1 MPSSVRLPMPLWL
14 FYRFIV
20 RRFARNPIRGGLL
33 VLSVAVATTLVS
45 SVMRVSLSSVE
56 TFEDSLG
63 YSPEE
68 YSLSLVPV
76 GGRINL
82 DQAGGCLR
90 RLESRFDL
98 AAYRREAAQMEIDQ
112 GTRAV
117 RVTGI
122 AGVGVSSQSLLGE
135 AVYGT
140 RSLFKELGL
149 NPGQIVQI
157 RGDNFA
163 IRAPLTLL
171 VTEPRVSGN
180 SLLVPLAALVGASGN
195 VVDGILLRPKN
206 SAESLDSERK
216 ALAEWTVTC
225 GTFATPIRVDSSQS
239 AVERSERLLAAYR
252 FNVGIMAAMT
262 VLVCVLLVSQ
272 ATNVSLQNISRE
284 LSILRTLG
292 ISRLGC
298 VSAILNESLIIGLSG
313 ATLGMTVGTPGA
325 LALTK
330 LFLSTAHEIYNI
342 DLATGAL
349 SVWNDLGVVLFM
361 TGIVVAG
368 ASVGAVGALRI
379 SPSIGTRT
387 GGSSVR
393 PLSLRVALLVGAV
406 SVCIAGSIAA
416 AMVMTPTLVLAYLYI
431 GACVLFAAGLTP
443 VFLAGLP
450 LLLGGRRGSLPFWI
464 GRGGVRTGARGYL
477 LGAIGA
483 TLAVSLI
490 CALSLMV
497 GSFRATLHE
506 WSGIRLRGDLFVST
520 SLDGKENESRLSPRL
535 VSSLRA
541 VDGVTVVLPYYET
554 RTTVD
559 GRELVVGASAL
570 TTQVERGIFIV
581 REGRLDS
588 ALLGAGNEAL
598 LSEGGARKLGLRVG
612 DRLTIEGRVFT
623 IGAIVQEFG
632 TELPLAQIDERT
644 FRELYPEHH
653 PQNITIDVRSGGSV
667 DVARKQVE
675 RIVGVAG
682 VVRDNLE
689 LRGLV
694 LTLFDRTFQVTN
706 SIRWIV
712 FGLGVVGLLLA
723 SLQHLW
729 ERRRELKTLYLVGMR
744 PVEMVMA
751 FVYESVLVTVLPVV
765 LGIVSGIAMGWGLTQ
780 YINPLSF
787 GWSITFAFSWYP
799 ILISVLF
806 VVSVALVVGVAT
818 GILLRRAVAMATFS
832 DE

>member
-1 MPSSVRLPMPLWL
+1 MPLWL

-33 VLSVAVATTLVS
+33 ITSVAVATTLVS

-56 TFEDSLG
+56 TFEESLG
-63 YSPEE
+63 YSAKE
-68 YSLSLVPV
+68 YSLQIVPV
-76 GGRINL
+76 GGRMNL
-82 DQAGGCLR
+82 DESRGCLS

-98 AAYRREAAQMEIDQ
+98 AAYRREAAQVETAH
-112 GTRAV
+112 GLRAV
-117 RVTGI
+117 RLTGI
-122 AGVGVSSQSLLGE
+122 AGIGGGNTSLSGDEVYASSSVLQEMGMSPGE
-135 AVYGT
+135 AVRIHGHDFDLEMRVA
-140 RSLFKELGL
+140 RSDDES
-149 NPGQIVQI
+149 
-157 RGDNFA
+157 RM
-163 IRAPLTLL
+163 
-171 VTEPRVSGN
+171 SMN
-180 SLLVPLAALVGASGN
+180 SMLVPLGALAGSSGN
-195 VVDGILLRPKN
+195 VADGILLRPKR
-206 SAESLDSERK
+206 ADSLSEQRK
-216 ALAEWTVTC
+216 ELAEWLSTC
-225 GTFATPIRVDSSQS
+225 ATFSTPFRVDSAQS

-262 VLVCVLLVSQ
+262 VLVCVLLVTQ

-292 ISRLGC
+292 ISRSGC
-298 VSAILNESLIIGLSG
+298 VSAILNESLIIGVSG
-313 ATLGMTVGTPGA
+313 SVLGMTIGTPGA

-330 LFLSTAHEIYNI
+330 LFLSTAHDIYNV

-349 SVWNDLGVVLFM
+349 SVWHDLGVVMFM
-361 TGIVVAG
+361 TFVVMAG

-387 GGSSVR
+387 GGSSVQPI
-393 PLSLRVALLVGAV
+393 PLRFAVLVGAV
-406 SVCIAGSIAA
+406 SVCIASVVTIALIA
-416 AMVMTPTLVLAYLYI
+416 VPSLVLAYLYI
-431 GACVLFAAGLTP
+431 GACVVFAAGLTP
-443 VFLAGLP
+443 LFLAGVP
-450 LLLGGRRGSLPFWI
+450 SLLGGRRGSLPLWI

-497 GSFRATLHE
+497 GSFRATLHD

-520 SLDGKENESRLSPRL
+520 SLDGKENESRLSPKL

-541 VDGVTVVLPYYET
+541 VDGVAAILPYYET

-559 GRELVVGASAL
+559 GRELVVGASDL

-581 REGRLDS
+581 REGRLNA
-588 ALLGAGNEAL
+588 ALMGAGQEAL

-612 DRLTIEGRVFT
+612 DRLAIEGRLFT

-632 TELPLAQIDERT
+632 TELPLAQIDERA
-644 FRELYPEHH
+644 FGELYPAHY
-653 PQNITIDVRSGGSV
+653 PQNITIDLRRGNSIE
-667 DVARKQVE
+667 DARRKVE

-682 VVRDNLE
+682 IVRDNSE

-744 PVEMVMA
+744 PVDMVMA
-751 FVYESVLVTVLPVV
+751 FVYESVLVTVLPVL
-765 LGIVSGIAMGWGLTQ
+765 LGVVGGVAMGWGLTQ

-799 ILISVLF
+799 ILISALF
-806 VVSVALVVGVAT
+806 VASVALIVGIAT
-818 GILLRRAVAMATFS
+818 ALLLRRAVAMATFS